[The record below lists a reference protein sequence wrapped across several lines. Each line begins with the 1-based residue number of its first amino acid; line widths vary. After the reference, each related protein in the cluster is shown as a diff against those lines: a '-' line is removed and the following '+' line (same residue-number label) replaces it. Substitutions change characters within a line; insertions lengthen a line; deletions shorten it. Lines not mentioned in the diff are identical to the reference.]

1 MEINCS
7 GSGIYN
13 GNFKLRFCG
22 VWRYHRRDTDGASV
36 LQDQKACIFKY
47 ADVILPSVAL
57 AQGFGRIGCF
67 LAGCCYGKET
77 ESVFSVIF
85 QNSEYAPNHVALIP
99 TQLYSSGLDFLHF
112 LLLLLIARNKKEDG
126 QVTACYLIFYSIG
139 RFVIEFFRGDI
150 IRGSVGILSTSQFI
164 SIFTG
169 IAGIVL
175 LIRIRKKEIA
185 RAVFKWIRKS
195 HVSGKSW
202 TIVV

>member
-57 AQGFGRIGCF
+57 AQGFDGSDVSGGLLLWKRDREC
-67 LAGCCYGKET
+67 
-77 ESVFSVIF
+77 FSVIF

-99 TQLYSSGLDFLHF
+99 TQLYSSGL
-112 LLLLLIARNKKEDG
+112 
-126 QVTACYLIFYSIG
+126 IFCI
-139 RFVIEFFRGDI
+139 FFCCC
-150 IRGSVGILSTSQFI
+150 
-164 SIFTG
+164 
-169 IAGIVL
+169 
-175 LIRIRKKEIA
+175 
-185 RAVFKWIRKS
+185 
-195 HVSGKSW
+195 
-202 TIVV
+202 